1 MASRP
6 FHCSCSDR
14 VASAR
19 GTRSAAGARATFQ
32 APSPLSVS
40 LCTVRSVWYRNPLLT
55 KFHKSLCH
63 LSLSVSLLFC
73 VVGAGSG
80 VNVSSCCGE
89 ANPHECYGGCCL
101 ACNGPVMDPRS
112 RCVGTNSSHSKC
124 PLHPLPK
131 PPPPPLPPPPPPRP
145 CTPERLASGI
155 QLPCPWPPLLNMT
168 RETTVPH
175 YIRAPPAAINID
187 DGRQLWVDDFLVDT
201 EQTSA
206 IERECLLPCTSY
218 MAYLHT
224 NCTHSCA
231 AYNYTHGT
239 DQVSASRLPQ

>member
-1 MASRP
+1 M
-6 FHCSCSDR
+6 
-14 VASAR
+14 
-19 GTRSAAGARATFQ
+19 
-32 APSPLSVS
+32 
-40 LCTVRSVWYRNPLLT
+40 T
-55 KFHKSLCH
+55 KFHKSLCY
-63 LSLSVSLLFC
+63 LSLSVYLLFC

-131 PPPPPLPPPPPPRP
+131 PPPSPLPPPPPPRP

-168 RETTVPH
+168 REATVPH

-201 EQTSA
+201 KQTSA
-206 IERECLLPCTSY
+206 IERECLLLVQSTWLFYIQSVHTGV
-218 MAYLHT
+218 LHI
-224 NCTHSCA
+224 
-231 AYNYTHGT
+231 YT
-239 DQVSASRLPQ
+239 